1 MTVIVGFAG
10 ETQCFVGGNGAYD
23 AATAK
28 RIMLAEDG
36 PNY

>member
-1 MTVIVGFAG
+1 VAVPVGFAG
-10 ETQCFVGGNGAYD
+10 GTQCFVGGNGAYD

-36 PNY
+36 PN